1 MYFILGVQFPIEM
14 RSALEQNQSQVVCE
28 DDISYMNTI
37 LVVNVSFDFSTN
49 TFKRFTMVPMQ
60 VPDMCLA
67 LEEFH
72 SLMMS
77 PFYYIDTTMI
87 STRTTNINDLVNM
100 HGSTKNV
107 WVTRDDVTVQQI
119 KITHGNGKESTY
131 CEVTKRG
138 PSMKRNDNIWTSGI
152 KESGLYWG
160 VIFDPGG

>member
-1 MYFILGVQFPIEM
+1 M

-131 CEVTKRG
+131 YEVTKRG
-138 PSMKRNDNIWTSGI
+138 PGMKRNDNIWTSGI